1 MPGPHTYRARLVWE
15 GNLGEGT
22 ATYQAY
28 SRQWKITIDGKPDL
42 EGSADPSFRGDAGR
56 LNPEDLLVASL
67 ASCHMLSY
75 LALCARNGIAVTRY
89 TDEATGTMVSA
100 GTGGRFESVQL
111 APRVSI
117 AQPDK
122 KDLAR
127 RLHEQA
133 HADCFIASSVN
144 FPVRHSARVEAD

>member
-67 ASCHMLSY
+67 ASCHMLS
-75 LALCARNGIAVTRY
+75 
-89 TDEATGTMVSA
+89 
-100 GTGGRFESVQL
+100 
-111 APRVSI
+111 
-117 AQPDK
+117 
-122 KDLAR
+122 
-127 RLHEQA
+127 
-133 HADCFIASSVN
+133 
-144 FPVRHSARVEAD
+144 